1 MRRTL
6 PSLVLAAALAAGLA
20 VSGSGAASAKPHPDH
35 ASVKDK
41 SGDRPAGIDLVS
53 GSYFISKREARFTAK
68 VRNLTDTTFLAFE
81 IWPLNEGWDR
91 LAVYR
96 ERGRTV
102 AKVYWIDNSLEDSNK
117 PVPHL
122 VKCPG
127 LKVSWQ
133 ASKDK
138 VSVVWPGKCL
148 VMSRPYALPFE
159 FHVFSRFGGV
169 RNSRTDALPAR
180 TLDF

>member
-1 MRRTL
+1 MLRTL
-6 PSLVLAAALAAGLA
+6 SSVVLASALAVGLA
-20 VSGSGAASAKPHPDH
+20 VSAPGAASAKPHPDH

-41 SGDRPAGIDLVS
+41 VGDRRAGIDLVA
-53 GSYFISKREARFTAK
+53 GSYFISKREARFTAR
-68 VRNLTDTTFLAFE
+68 VRDLTDRTFLAFE

-102 AKVYWIDNSLEDSNK
+102 AKVYWIDNSLVDSPD
-117 PVPHL
+117 PVPHP
-122 VKCPG
+122 VKCPS

-133 ASKDK
+133 PARNK
-138 VSVVWPGKCL
+138 VSVTWPVRCR
-148 VMSRPYALPFE
+148 VMSRPYSRPFE

-169 RNSRTDALPAR
+169 RNSPTDALPAR